1 MFHEALLLLPSLYS
15 LATTTAN
22 YGNPSGNLHP
32 VDRDYFISHSGYHY
46 FSKIDSNHTKLKTST
61 AVNESR
67 NDYIPANYFSSNFF
81 QKLLK
86 SIFLLHVTYRLVDFI
101 I

>member
-1 MFHEALLLLPSLYS
+1 MFTKHY
-15 LATTTAN
+15 
-22 YGNPSGNLHP
+22 Y
-32 VDRDYFISHSGYHY
+32 RYHY
-46 FSKIDSNHTKLKTST
+46 QITGILPAISTPSIVIILFPTLVIIISQKLIATILKTST

-67 NDYIPANYFSSNFF
+67 NDYMYIPANCFSSNFF